1 MLSVLPLMVFGAV
14 FFGILEARKIFQG
27 EDIIE
32 ERLQRLM
39 GSSLASE
46 LAARGQQAPVARR
59 LKKKLQHL
67 GLNRQSDY
75 MAAVR
80 LRRACYLI
88 PLLSA
93 GILFFMGFPAEQ
105 ILLAG
110 ALFSVIFILLP
121 NLILIRMA
129 IARKREMEKHLPD
142 TLDLLT
148 LCLEAGLS
156 FHSALMRVADEQQRL
171 SSHLSRELKLTNQ
184 EMLAGKSQQEALT
197 NLGNRTG
204 IEEIQALV
212 GTVIQSLK
220 IGTSLVKA
228 LRTYATALRKKRR
241 EKCREK
247 ILKTPVKLIF
257 PLLFFI
263 FPTLLIVV
271 LAPSLINIFRSLS
284 QVGY

>member
-1 MLSVLPLMVFGAV
+1 MLSVIPLMVFGAV
-14 FFGILEARKIFQG
+14 FFGLLEARKLLHG
-27 EDIIE
+27 EDLVE

-39 GSSLASE
+39 GSSLASG
-46 LAARGQQAPVARR
+46 LAAHGPQAPVERR
-59 LKKKLQHL
+59 LKQKLQHL
-67 GLNRQSDY
+67 GLNRKSDY
-75 MAAVR
+75 TTAIR

-88 PLLSA
+88 PFLST
-93 GILFFMGFPAEQ
+93 GILFFMGFAVEQ
-105 ILLAG
+105 LLLAG
-110 ALFSVIFILLP
+110 VLFTLIFVLLP
-121 NLILIRMA
+121 NLIFIRLA
-129 IARKREMEKHLPD
+129 LRRRREIEKHLPD

-156 FHSALMRVADEQQRL
+156 FHSALTRVADEQQRL

-184 EMLAGKSQQEALT
+184 EMLAGKSQQDALT
-197 NLGNRTG
+197 NLGIRTG
-204 IEEIQALV
+204 VEEIQTLV
-212 GTVIQSLK
+212 GTIIQSLK
-220 IGTSLVKA
+220 IGTSLVKS

-257 PLLFFI
+257 PLIFFI